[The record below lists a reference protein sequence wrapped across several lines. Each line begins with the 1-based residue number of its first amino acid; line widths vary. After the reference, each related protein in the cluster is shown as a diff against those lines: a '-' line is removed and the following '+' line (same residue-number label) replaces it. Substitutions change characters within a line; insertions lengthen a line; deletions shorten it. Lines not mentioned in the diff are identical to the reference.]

1 MMNLQLDDDIK
12 VVCRVSELPPGER
25 ILVPVGKF
33 GVGVFNVNGTFR
45 ALTNYCPHEGGPL
58 CIGPVRGVTKV
69 DESEIGGVAW
79 TRDGEVVKCPWHAWE
94 FDIAS
99 GTTLTKPERSI
110 RTYPVEVI
118 DDMVVLR
125 LRSRPS
131 RTGEQRR
138 AS

>member
-1 MMNLQLDDDIK
+1 MSMKLDGDSY
-12 VVCRVSELPPGER
+12 VVCRVPDLPPGER
-25 ILVPVGKF
+25 IIAPIGKF

-58 CIGPVRGVTKV
+58 CIGPVRGATTV
-69 DESEIGGVAW
+69 DEGAIGGVGW
-79 TRDGEVVKCPWHAWE
+79 IRENEIVKCPWHQWE

-99 GTTLTKPERSI
+99 GTTLTQPERKI

-125 LRSRPS
+125 LSSR
-131 RTGEQRR
+131 RG
-138 AS
+138 